1 MNYIYD
7 IMLNF
12 KEEYYDFYDWNKGDN
27 IIHIR
32 KIPIIKIKTEDLI
45 IIEKNKIKIDLKLLE
60 QIKNKAE
67 IFTSKNVKNIEYAF
81 LLSDGKK
88 VIAILK
94 QDKKIKK
101 SSLLIDEEL
110 DVLEEVESLNIEN
123 IEYNVISKE
132 ENKELKTR
140 RQNEIEKFV
149 KKELER
155 NKNQDEKLKY
165 LYYECFNKKEENK
178 EKILLELNSIDNYI
192 LNEKIY
198 NFFKLIEVKK

>member
-1 MNYIYD
+1 M
-7 IMLNF
+7 
-12 KEEYYDFYDWNKGDN
+12 
-27 IIHIR
+27 
-32 KIPIIKIKTEDLI
+32 
-45 IIEKNKIKIDLKLLE
+45 
-60 QIKNKAE
+60 
-67 IFTSKNVKNIEYAF
+67 
-81 LLSDGKK
+81 
-88 VIAILK
+88 
-94 QDKKIKK
+94 
-101 SSLLIDEEL
+101 
-110 DVLEEVESLNIEN
+110 NIEN

-192 LNEKIY
+192 LNENLSSRVWGI
-198 NFFKLIEVKK
+198 FPE

>member
-1 MNYIYD
+1 M
-7 IMLNF
+7 
-12 KEEYYDFYDWNKGDN
+12 
-27 IIHIR
+27 
-32 KIPIIKIKTEDLI
+32 
-45 IIEKNKIKIDLKLLE
+45 
-60 QIKNKAE
+60 
-67 IFTSKNVKNIEYAF
+67 
-81 LLSDGKK
+81 
-88 VIAILK
+88 
-94 QDKKIKK
+94 
-101 SSLLIDEEL
+101 
-110 DVLEEVESLNIEN
+110 NIEN

-132 ENKELKTR
+132 ENKEFKTR

-149 KKELER
+149 KKELEK